1 MSHRFLVKLNRRVRE
16 SVCAVCGKTSELEV
30 GPDLFNSE
38 GEHVCSPCGREAAPE
53 LAALLGLAK
62 AAEHYI
68 AVIFE
73 SGDRPAPEDLE

>member
-1 MSHRFLVKLNRRVRE
+1 MGRRFVVKLNRRVRE
-16 SVCAVCGKTSELEV
+16 AVCAVCGKTSELEV
-30 GPDLFNSE
+30 GPDLFNAE
-38 GEHVCSPCGREAAPE
+38 GEYVCSPCARELAPE

>member
-1 MSHRFLVKLNRRVRE
+1 
-16 SVCAVCGKTSELEV
+16 
-30 GPDLFNSE
+30 
-38 GEHVCSPCGREAAPE
+38 

-73 SGDRPAPEDLE
+73 SADRPAPEDLDPGEHVK